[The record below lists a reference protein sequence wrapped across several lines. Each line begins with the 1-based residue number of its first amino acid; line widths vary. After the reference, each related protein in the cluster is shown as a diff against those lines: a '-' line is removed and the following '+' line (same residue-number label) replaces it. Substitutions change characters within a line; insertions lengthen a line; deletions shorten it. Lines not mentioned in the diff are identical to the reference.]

1 MEVTIYNLE
10 KHREETL
17 SEEQRSKLLPAI
29 IYEYDTPPVDSI
41 LYNRSR
47 DWRSGCITGCLKRE
61 FWELEHDD
69 PHKAPREL
77 RVAYVKAEV
86 EKLLAQNDVTLE
98 DIKMRSAN

>member
-1 MEVTIYNLE
+1 MEVTIWNLE
-10 KHREETL
+10 KYREETL

-29 IYEYDTPPVDSI
+29 IVEYDIPPVDSI
-41 LYNRSR
+41 LYNRSQ
-47 DWRSGCITGCLKRE
+47 DWKSGIWRGFLNEE

-98 DIKMRSAN
+98 DIKTRSAN